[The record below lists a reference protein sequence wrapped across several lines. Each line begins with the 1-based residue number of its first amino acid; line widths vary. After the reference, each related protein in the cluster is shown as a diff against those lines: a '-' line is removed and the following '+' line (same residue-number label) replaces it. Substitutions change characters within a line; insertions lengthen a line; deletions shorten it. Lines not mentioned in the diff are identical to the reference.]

1 MEGLVFLLRLVAIV
15 AAAALVLVVIRRR
28 GGVLPG
34 MRQARPRQC
43 PHLGMATDPF
53 SRDTR
58 ASDEHRCYASMARER
73 IDLSHQRQF
82 CLTSTHNRC
91 PFLLVQTQQEGLLA
105 RIWAWRRIVSPVRQA
120 RPSASAAGVGAMFLA
135 IMTPLVT
142 AVGDAAEELA
152 RLDGSSTR
160 EFLAQAPRI
169 AAHVLM
175 GVLQG
180 SRIAVRLIMPRLKLV
195 VQRVQFVFSQTRSRR
210 RSAKLVQRLAAAR
223 PHVEATPVHL
233 QTLVAP
239 AANAEVAPLV
249 EAAAAVEVAPIIDLA
264 PRVETAAR
272 METSVVRGRD
282 CLERGIAALEAGH
295 EVEARALF
303 KRATELDSRA
313 ARGWF
318 WRAKTADSLDEVI
331 ACLERAN
338 GLEPDN
344 ALIASNLV
352 LTAQRREALRT
363 NPVPVTLP
371 PGRAEPA
378 TSFVRRSGLVHR
390 TLWAA
395 IDVSRAIGALAA
407 FLLGTTW
414 LLGALPPGLRAAIAD
429 SSGLQSL
436 PLPDARALTGLV
448 QLAPVGGYELGSA
461 LPYGI
466 GFLALFIG
474 LGLLGDERWTRLWAP
489 LLGIASGWVWLSF
502 PSGAGPEPLILVAC
516 GLVAV
521 AGAVTGW
528 TILPGGS
535 SGRSS
540 MVVRSA
546 HALAA

>member
-15 AAAALVLVVIRRR
+15 AAATLVLVVIRRR

-120 RPSASAAGVGAMFLA
+120 RPSVSAAGVGAMFLA

-371 PGRAEPA
+371 PG
-378 TSFVRRSGLVHR
+378 
-390 TLWAA
+390 
-395 IDVSRAIGALAA
+395 
-407 FLLGTTW
+407 
-414 LLGALPPGLRAAIAD
+414 LRAAITD